1 MEAMPESIKPY
12 SGPCANVP
20 DLPHHSLFQIQVRRS
35 VILPRPPVI
44 RRQVVSGK
52 GWRASVSAL
61 IRPFSRQ
68 KLSLNLR
75 DSETEGLP
83 SPKFRGRYMLSSW
96 QGGREQGRPLHV

>member
-44 RRQVVSGK
+44 RGK
-52 GWRASVSAL
+52 WFPERAGVLASPLLYA
-61 IRPFSRQ
+61 PFRAR
-68 KLSLNLR
+68 NF
-75 DSETEGLP
+75 P
-83 SPKFRGRYMLSSW
+83 
-96 QGGREQGRPLHV
+96 